1 MGVEADIGHQ
11 QKGLFMKAWFSSC
24 LGLFVW
30 LPAVTLAG
38 GPFDGSFLADR
49 RPESVIYL
57 QLMQQ
62 GREVSGLL
70 MIVAPAAKQG
80 TQDLRVRARGTADG
94 GRVLLELGQ
103 EAIKVERHGS
113 ILVMQMPAD
122 GGGLIPMV
130 LMPSDDA
137 RFNQVVSRFK
147 TEVMDR
153 QARAA
158 EAERSMKANQ
168 ARIRKIEDR
177 FYDLLSAITN
187 TRIDSQLEA
196 MQRGTKE
203 VEHGVAR
210 LEKTLQTLK
219 TMAAVRPIDC
229 QYLAID
235 IGQQLNIDL
244 KSQGYNIDVLGQAQ
258 RIRADRQEMLAR
270 LANVEPTVAK
280 VRGLAQE
287 YEQLLK
293 VTDVRTLH
301 LRRKPDDEKEVLAAY
316 EAKARAAEKALPALE
331 TELQGYLAR
340 AQAIVGEGNAVVSD
354 LRQQANC
361 RR

>member
-1 MGVEADIGHQ
+1 
-11 QKGLFMKAWFSSC
+11 MKAWISIC

-30 LPAVTLAG
+30 LPAATLAG
-38 GPFDGSFLADR
+38 GPFDGSFLADH
-49 RPESVIYL
+49 RPELVAYL

-62 GREVSGLL
+62 GREVSGVL
-70 MIVAPAAKQG
+70 MMVAPAAKHG
-80 TQDLRVRARGTADG
+80 TQDRRIRVRGTADG
-94 GRVLLELGQ
+94 GRVLLDIGQ
-103 EAIKVERHGS
+103 EAIKVERQGAN
-113 ILVMQMPAD
+113 LVMSVPAD
-122 GGGLIPMV
+122 GGGLIPMMLV
-130 LMPSDDA
+130 PSDDA
-137 RFNQVVSRFK
+137 GFNRAVARFK
-147 TEVMDR
+147 DEVM
-153 QARAA
+153 AI
-158 EAERSMKANQ
+158 KANQ
-168 ARIRKIEDR
+168 TRIRQIEDR
-177 FYDLLSAITN
+177 FFDLLRAITN
-187 TRIDSQLEA
+187 TRIDSQLAA
-196 MQRGTKE
+196 MQQDTKE

-229 QYLAID
+229 RYLAID

-280 VRGLAQE
+280 VRALAQE

-301 LRRKPDDEKEVLAAY
+301 LRRKPGDEQEVLAAY
-316 EAKARAAEKALPALE
+316 EAKARAAEKVLPGLESDLQAL
-331 TELQGYLAR
+331 LAR
-340 AQAIVGEGNAVVSD
+340 AQTIVGEGNAVVRD